1 MLQSFGE
8 LCTWVQSV
16 SLMEWLW
23 CILFRGGSGT
33 ADKASSVQTCRL
45 CQLWLP
51 WPGKILQQKL
61 CNPQLSDSF
70 MHSCTMQHTLL
81 ALSYKN
87 TSVPDCP
94 SLLII
99 PDSFKQKIQ
108 QIIQLTKKMHVL
120 EPQRHNRE
128 QGGDQPLASAQ
139 CSVNMISSKG

>member
-1 MLQSFGE
+1 
-8 LCTWVQSV
+8 
-16 SLMEWLW
+16 
-23 CILFRGGSGT
+23 
-33 ADKASSVQTCRL
+33 
-45 CQLWLP
+45 
-51 WPGKILQQKL
+51 
-61 CNPQLSDSF
+61 

-81 ALSYKN
+81 APSYKN
-87 TSVPDCP
+87 ISVPDCP